1 MLLCELRKDTNYT
14 VNLLNILAELLM
26 LTATACLPL
35 VVVLLVAF
43 TPVVVCYMIK
53 SSWDEDGSIRQNLK
67 TMWRP
72 PPEEDIKPHPSKE
85 APPAKVQSEKTDRW
99 HVDPIAKIC
108 QRPRAAEPGLAG
120 SDTCV

>member
-1 MLLCELRKDTNYT
+1 MEVCPRGRRSN
-14 VNLLNILAELLM
+14 
-26 LTATACLPL
+26 